1 MTNKNYTT
9 RVSKVKVSDLK
20 VSPYLQK
27 YGVST
32 VPDFVTKQMK
42 KFNLKPDQIIAT
54 KDNIV
59 LYNAEGLEQ
68 AKQLNL
74 KEVDVVIIDGLEEDE
89 LIQVTAFKNM
99 GKKVK
104 RRVIAEV
111 IRELEEYMTNDEKGK
126 VWKDEVP
133 GSRINDKISFLIGKS
148 YGSVYSIREM
158 YKYNTDL
165 LDKIDN
171 GSITIKEAE
180 EEIAMLKKNEEDEL
194 NGDGNGEE
202 NENHSESEEDNAD
215 ETSGET
221 DVKGKKKPRRLA
233 GERNMVECEPLVG
246 IELTYKS
253 GRKSFIAA
261 DGSQA
266 CLESD
271 GIVVRDY
278 KYESHLF
285 HPEDNSEIHTFIT
298 DKDKNSIQVSIVNR
312 DINSN
317 LNNKAA

>member
-1 MTNKNYTT
+1 MTTIMTKKYAT
-9 RVSKVKVSDLK
+9 RVIKVKVSDLK

-27 YGVST
+27 YGIST
-32 VPDFVTKQMK
+32 IPDFVTKQMK
-42 KFNLKPDQIIAT
+42 KFDLKPSQIIVT
-54 KDNIV
+54 KDNTVIHNV
-59 LYNAEGLEQ
+59 EALEQ

-74 KEVDVVIIDGLEEDE
+74 KEVDAVIIDGLEEDE

-99 GKKVK
+99 GKTVK

-111 IRELEEYMTNDEKGK
+111 IQELDEYMTNDEKGK
-126 VWKDEVP
+126 IWKDEIP
-133 GSRINDKISFLIGKS
+133 GSRICDKISFLIGKS

-165 LDKIDN
+165 LDKIDERA
-171 GSITIKEAE
+171 ITIKEAE
-180 EEIAMLKKNEEDEL
+180 EEIAILKHKLEGEL
-194 NGDGNGEE
+194 NGNGNTDD
-202 NENHSESEEDNAD
+202 EDNKDD
-215 ETSGET
+215 EERGEKE
-221 DVKGKKKPRRLA
+221 VKRKTKPRRLA

-261 DGSQA
+261 DGSHA
-266 CLESD
+266 CLECN

-278 KYESHLF
+278 KYESYLF
-285 HPEDNSEIHTFIT
+285 HPEDNSEIHTFVT
-298 DKDKNSIQVSIVNR
+298 DKDKNSFQVSIVNL
-312 DINSN
+312 DNNSN